1 MKREWIACVARSDR
15 AAVALPQV
23 SYCSGAYE
31 AAKGAHALVVL
42 TEWDEFKTLDFEKIY
57 ADMVKP
63 AFCFDGRNILP
74 HVRYTGR
81 TVLTQRCTSTNGY
94 GDRESEFWV
103 LIGSRTVH
111 RHADACVAVL
121 QAKLREIGFITYALG
136 KPLDPFIQVWSAMSP
151 HATSPDAF

>member
-1 MKREWIACVARSDR
+1 VQQSPLPALNITSAR
-15 AAVALPQV
+15 VQV

-74 HVRYTGR
+74 HVRSAGYTIPA
-81 TVLTQRCTSTNGY
+81 QQCMSN
-94 GDRESEFWV
+94 
-103 LIGSRTVH
+103 H
-111 RHADACVAVL
+111 RIRRS
-121 QAKLREIGFITYALG
+121 KR
-136 KPLDPFIQVWSAMSP
+136 
-151 HATSPDAF
+151 

>member
-1 MKREWIACVARSDR
+1 MHIIVI
-15 AAVALPQV
+15 LPPSSPRVPGQV

-74 HVRYTGR
+74 HVSLAGCTVPMQQCILLNGCGGR
-81 TVLTQRCTSTNGY
+81 EV
-94 GDRESEFWV
+94 
-103 LIGSRTVH
+103 
-111 RHADACVAVL
+111 
-121 QAKLREIGFITYALG
+121 
-136 KPLDPFIQVWSAMSP
+136 
-151 HATSPDAF
+151 

>member
-1 MKREWIACVARSDR
+1 M
-15 AAVALPQV
+15 

-74 HVRYTGR
+74 HVSFAGH
-81 TVLTQRCTSTNGY
+81 VISVSATN
-94 GDRESEFWV
+94 RP
-103 LIGSRTVH
+103 
-111 RHADACVAVL
+111 C
-121 QAKLREIGFITYALG
+121 
-136 KPLDPFIQVWSAMSP
+136 WSKCKG
-151 HATSPDAF
+151 